1 MINVAHPI
9 NITRSYVLKPTITPD
24 VYSGFCRFRRG
35 IFHWPCLVELGLER
49 LLQQCRCIVPI
60 VRISGPTVN
69 HFRRAWDYVRLVVC
83 AVTVVSGTVT

>member
-35 IFHWPCLVELGLER
+35 IFHWPCLVALGLER
-49 LLQQCRCIVPI
+49 RLQQCSCIVPI
-60 VRISGPTVN
+60 VRFQAILDG
-69 HFRRAWDYVRLVVC
+69 AWDYVQLVVCVVC